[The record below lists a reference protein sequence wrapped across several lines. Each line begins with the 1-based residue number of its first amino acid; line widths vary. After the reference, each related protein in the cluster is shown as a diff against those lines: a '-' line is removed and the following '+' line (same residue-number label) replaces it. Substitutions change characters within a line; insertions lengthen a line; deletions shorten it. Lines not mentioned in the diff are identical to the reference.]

1 MKQRSLS
8 AGAVIYR
15 KRGTQLEFLLLR
27 SFKYWDFPKG
37 HVEANEDPWDGA
49 LREVREETGIHNLLN
64 PMEKVFIETAPYGKG
79 KVARYYILEA
89 SSDAEVILE
98 ANPLTGII
106 EHHEFRWL
114 KASEVEKLLVPRVLA
129 VFQWAINL
137 IPD

>member
-15 KRGTQLEFLLLR
+15 KIETRTEFLLLR

-37 HVEANEDPWDGA
+37 HVEENEDPWDGA
-49 LREVREETGIHNLLN
+49 LREVREETGIQDLLS
-64 PMEKVFIETAPYGKG
+64 PQGKIYFETSPYGKG

-98 ANPLTGII
+98 ANPLTGIV

-114 KASEVEKLLVPRVLA
+114 KASDAEKLLVPRVLE
-129 VFQWAINL
+129 VFQWAANL